1 MGYEQGLLKHFGVK
15 FTPEWIS
22 KIEIYGPFYQ
32 KLEKLPLVVR
42 KNEQG
47 GLDGFFF
54 FAGGGASDIVDAS
67 LKVMGRFRAV
77 KFVTDVPLGP
87 AVFSAS
93 VVPLLDDSGSVL
105 AVATL
110 SVTDFLLMVKLGM
123 IIVVP
128 FRFVTLDVAVVVVI
142 TVVLLATFK
151 SKFIIFIYIFI

>member
-1 MGYEQGLLKHFGVK
+1 M
-15 FTPEWIS
+15 
-22 KIEIYGPFYQ
+22 
-32 KLEKLPLVVR
+32 
-42 KNEQG
+42 
-47 GLDGFFF
+47 
-54 FAGGGASDIVDAS
+54 VDAS

-142 TVVLLATFK
+142 TVVLLATFWAPVVLEA
-151 SKFIIFIYIFI
+151 FIAGVGVVALALVVFLLVLRVVLDATFGVTAVDFVTARWAVDIIF